1 MVLMRC
7 LPVSLCSPF
16 LGTLCLHRA
25 VGETVGQGVSVG
37 HKEDELYPLRY
48 AQVYATLGVGG
59 NATFMPSLHDN
70 ITAHLLSSLEMAL
83 SKPSISEAVR
93 PAGGGRDGA
102 DRASSC
108 PVG

>member
-16 LGTLCLHRA
+16 LGALCLHWA
-25 VGETVGQGVSVG
+25 VGEAVGQGVSVG

-59 NATFMPSLHDN
+59 NATSPSLHDS
-70 ITAHLLSSLEMAL
+70 ITARVLSSLEMAV